1 MATIAR
7 KITVKQGTRRST
19 TPLAAT
25 VALAL
30 ATVGLA
36 ACSQPAVLEQ
46 TPVVRSEHLVPRD
59 TVLVATS
66 DPMIVL
72 TETDAVQAM
81 STDGAAI
88 TRISIKSPSGQ
99 NRVYGPMYASAA
111 GSAGGRITQGV
122 TDQDGAWSDDIAWG
136 YGDLAEWQA
145 QTAAASAK
153 DEEGEADAPMSPQCA
168 ELARN
173 ADADLGAVLKAGCE
187 PTLAQMSALMDN
199 PLGNVAMWFNQY
211 DFYKLENASNGK
223 TADKHNYMG
232 IIQFPKGL
240 NEDWN
245 LINRFVYNV
254 PSMPIDS
261 GKFDNFGSV
270 PGGGGGALP
279 PAGAAP
285 IDFFGGRTTGFGDI
299 YYVGLVAPKKPIKLE
314 SGANLLWGAG
324 LDFGFPTA
332 SDDLLGTG
340 KYLAGPTALGVYMGP
355 KWKIGALVQ
364 HYWDYAGDDDRD
376 DVNLTN
382 LQIFYYYSLNETT
395 SIGAGPNI
403 IANWEQDS
411 DNAFTVPVGIG
422 INKTFQFGKI
432 PVRIGGEFF
441 YSVIRPDT
449 VGTEWSFRFY
459 VIPAVASALFDWMQ

>member
-1 MATIAR
+1 M
-7 KITVKQGTRRST
+7 KQGTRRST
-19 TPLAAT
+19 TPWAAT
-25 VALAL
+25 AALAL
-30 ATVGLA
+30 ATIGIA

-46 TPVVRSEHLVPRD
+46 PPAVRSEHVVPRN
-59 TVLVATS
+59 TVLVAAS
-66 DPMIVL
+66 DPAIVL
-72 TETDAVQAM
+72 TEANTVGVSSIDRAADTRA
-81 STDGAAI
+81 STNWARG
-88 TRISIKSPSGQ
+88 
-99 NRVYGPMYASAA
+99 VMYASAA

-122 TDQDGAWSDDIAWG
+122 TDQDGAWD

-145 QTAAASAK
+145 PLVAASQG
-153 DEEGEADAPMSPQCA
+153 DEGEAEAPVSAQCA
-168 ELARN
+168 ELARDV
-173 ADADLGAVLKAGCE
+173 DADLGVVLKAGCE

-199 PLGNVAMWFNQY
+199 PLGNVAMWINQY
-211 DFYKLENASNGK
+211 DFYKLENAANGK

-232 IIQFPKGL
+232 IVQFPKGL

-245 LINRFVYNV
+245 LINRIVYNV

-261 GKFDNFGSV
+261 DKFDNFGSV

-285 IDFFGGRTTGFGDI
+285 IDFLGGRTTGFGDL
-299 YYVGLVAPKKPIKLE
+299 YYVGLVAPKKPIKLDN
-314 SGANLLWGAG
+314 GANLLWGAG
-324 LDFGFPTA
+324 LDAGFPTA

-340 KYLAGPTALGVYMGP
+340 KWLAGPTALGVYMGP
-355 KWKIGALVQ
+355 KWKLGALVQ
-364 HYWDYAGDDDRD
+364 HYWDFAGVDDRD

-382 LQIFYYYSLNETT
+382 LQLFYYYSLNETT

-411 DNAFTVPVGIG
+411 DNRFTVPVGMG
-422 INKTFQFGKI
+422 INKTFQFGKL

-441 YSVIRPDT
+441 YSVIQPDT
-449 VGTEWSFRFY
+449 VGTEWNFRFY

>member
-72 TETDAVQAM
+72 TETDDPMIVLTETDAVQAM

-88 TRISIKSPSGQ
+88 TRISINSPSGQ

-199 PLGNVAMWFNQY
+199 PLGNVAMWINQY
-211 DFYKLENASNGK
+211 DFYKMENAANGK

-232 IIQFPKGL
+232 I
-240 NEDWN
+240 
-245 LINRFVYNV
+245 V
-254 PSMPIDS
+254 
-261 GKFDNFGSV
+261 
-270 PGGGGGALP
+270 
-279 PAGAAP
+279 
-285 IDFFGGRTTGFGDI
+285 
-299 YYVGLVAPKKPIKLE
+299 
-314 SGANLLWGAG
+314 
-324 LDFGFPTA
+324 
-332 SDDLLGTG
+332 
-340 KYLAGPTALGVYMGP
+340 
-355 KWKIGALVQ
+355 
-364 HYWDYAGDDDRD
+364 
-376 DVNLTN
+376 
-382 LQIFYYYSLNETT
+382 
-395 SIGAGPNI
+395 
-403 IANWEQDS
+403 
-411 DNAFTVPVGIG
+411 
-422 INKTFQFGKI
+422 
-432 PVRIGGEFF
+432 
-441 YSVIRPDT
+441 
-449 VGTEWSFRFY
+449 
-459 VIPAVASALFDWMQ
+459 

>member
-1 MATIAR
+1 
-7 KITVKQGTRRST
+7 VKQGTRRST

-25 VALAL
+25 AALAL

-36 ACSQPAVLEQ
+36 ACSQPAVREQ
-46 TPVVRSEHLVPRD
+46 PPVVRSEHAVPRD
-59 TVLVATS
+59 IVLLAAS
-66 DPMIVL
+66 DPAIVL
-72 TETDAVQAM
+72 TETDTAHVT
-81 STDGAAI
+81 STDGVAD
-88 TRISIKSPSGQ
+88 TRASTNWARGL
-99 NRVYGPMYASAA
+99 MYASAA
-111 GSAGGRITQGV
+111 GSAGGGIAQGV
-122 TDQDGAWSDDIAWG
+122 TDQGSAWSDDNAWR

-145 QTAAASAK
+145 PLVAASAK
-153 DEEGEADAPMSPQCA
+153 GEEGEAEEPMSAQCA
-168 ELARN
+168 ELARDV
-173 ADADLGAVLKAGCE
+173 DADLGAVLKAGCE

-199 PLGNVAMWFNQY
+199 PLGNVAMWINQY
-211 DFYKLENASNGK
+211 DFFKLENAANGK

-240 NEDWN
+240 NKDWN
-245 LINRFVYNV
+245 LINRIVYNV
-254 PSMPIDS
+254 PSMPLDQD
-261 GKFDNFGSV
+261 KVDNFGANFGST
-270 PGGGGGALP
+270 PGGGGGILP

-285 IDFFGGRTTGFGDI
+285 IDILGGRTTGFGDM

-324 LDFGFPTA
+324 LDAGFPTA
-332 SDDLLGTG
+332 SEDLLGTG
-340 KYLAGPTALGVYMGP
+340 KWLAGPTALGVYMGP

-364 HYWDYAGDDDRD
+364 HYWDFAGDSDRD

-382 LQIFYYYSLNETT
+382 LQLFYYYSLNETT

-422 INKTFQFGKI
+422 INKTFQFGKV
-432 PVRIGGEFF
+432 PVRIGAEFY
-441 YSVIRPDT
+441 YSVIQPDT
-449 VGTEWSFRFY
+449 VGTDWSFRFY